1 MYERDFSISAMQNSR
16 RGKGSVKWEWTGLW
30 IWKWDV
36 EVGMTSIRRLVF
48 DVLDGGGTWQPT
60 KRGAIRLQMGVQH
73 GVIMKTREKKSSE
86 HTKHGSLLG
95 AKKKNETEKRGRQPL
110 SIVANCRRFRRCHHY
125 LLFEL
130 CPHSEYFAL
139 AFYLLILK

>member
-1 MYERDFSISAMQNSR
+1 MQNSR
-16 RGKGSVKWEWTGLW
+16 RGQGSVKWEWTGLW

-95 AKKKNETEKRGRQPL
+95 AKKKKEKKTKRKKGEGSHFQL
-110 SIVANCRRFRRCHHY
+110 WQIAGVSAAAIITY
-125 LLFEL
+125 Y
-130 CPHSEYFAL
+130 SSSAL
-139 AFYLLILK
+139 TLNTLRWHFIC

>member
-1 MYERDFSISAMQNSR
+1 M
-16 RGKGSVKWEWTGLW
+16 
-30 IWKWDV
+30 

-95 AKKKNETEKRGRQPL
+95 AKKKKRNGKKGKAATFNCGKLQAFPPL
-110 SIVANCRRFRRCHHY
+110 PS
-125 LLFEL
+125 
-130 CPHSEYFAL
+130 
-139 AFYLLILK
+139 LLIIRALPSL